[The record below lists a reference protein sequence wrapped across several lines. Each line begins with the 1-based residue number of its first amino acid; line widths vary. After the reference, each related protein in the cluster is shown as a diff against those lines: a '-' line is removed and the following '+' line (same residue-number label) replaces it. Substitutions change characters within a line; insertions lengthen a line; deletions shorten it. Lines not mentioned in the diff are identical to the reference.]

1 MKAFKITML
10 VLLSL
15 IDIYTIYSTIGYF
28 ILGLNTPRLIGD
40 SNTIFVGQYIMSIVF
55 LFITL
60 IISFLI
66 LLLAIKLRKNK

>member
-1 MKAFKITML
+1 MKAFKITIL

-15 IDIYTIYSTIGYF
+15 IDIYCIYSTIGYLF
-28 ILGLNTPRLIGD
+28 LGINTPKLIGE
-40 SNTIFVGQYIMSIVF
+40 SNTVFVGQYIMSIVF